1 MRGEILALSQ
11 SQSRE
16 RWLDRLADMSPGYFG
31 LVMATGIVSL
41 AAFMMGFPG
50 IARALFYLNG
60 LQYCVL
66 WVLYLLRAWRHPRR
80 FFGDM
85 IGHLSGP
92 GYFTAVAAT
101 GIMASQFI
109 ILADDRF
116 IGTLLWVVTVLL
128 WLGLTY
134 TIFTALTVK
143 GEKPT
148 LGTGINGGW
157 LLAVVATQSVAVSSV
172 LLAAHVDQPWRL
184 ELNLLALSMWLW
196 GGMLYIWLMALIFY
210 RYTFF
215 SLSPGDL
222 EPPYWINMGAM
233 AISTLAGSLLIENA
247 SGAQFLVSL
256 LPFIKGFTVL
266 YWATGTW
273 WIPMLLLLG
282 VWRYIYRRFPVSYDP
297 LYWGAVFPLGM
308 YAACTFQLDRA
319 MEFHFLGP
327 LAHAFLYAAIAAWA
341 VTFIGMLHALV
352 RKPPKPALYEP

>member
-1 MRGEILALSQ
+1 
-11 SQSRE
+11 
-16 RWLDRLADMSPGYFG
+16 MSPGYFG

-60 LQYCVL
+60 LQYGVL
-66 WVLYLLRAWRHPRR
+66 WVLYLLRAWRHPHR
-80 FFGDM
+80 FFSDM
-85 IGHLSGP
+85 TGHLSGP

-101 GIMASQFI
+101 GIMASQFLV
-109 ILADDRF
+109 LADDRF
-116 IGTLLWVVTVLL
+116 IGTLLWLATVLL

-157 LLAVVATQSVAVSSV
+157 LLAVVATQSVAVSSA

-233 AISTLAGSLLIENA
+233 AISTLVGSLLIENT

-319 MEFHFLGP
+319 MEFNLLGP
-327 LAHAFLYAAIAAWA
+327 VASAFFYAAIAAWA
-341 VTFIGMLHALV
+341 VTFIGMLYALV
-352 RKPPKPALYEP
+352 RKPAKTALYGP

>member
-1 MRGEILALSQ
+1 
-11 SQSRE
+11 
-16 RWLDRLADMSPGYFG
+16 MSPGYFG

-60 LQYCVL
+60 LQYGVL

-80 FFGDM
+80 FFSDM
-85 IGHLSGP
+85 TGHLSGP

-116 IGTLLWVVTVLL
+116 IATLLWLVTVLL

-157 LLAVVATQSVAVSSV
+157 LLAVVATQSVAVSSA

-215 SLSPGDL
+215 LLSPGDL

-247 SGAQFLVSL
+247 AGAQFLVSL

-319 MEFHFLGP
+319 MEFNLLGP
-327 LAHAFLYAAIAAWA
+327 VAYAFFYAAIAAWT

-352 RKPPKPALYEP
+352 RKPAKTALYGP